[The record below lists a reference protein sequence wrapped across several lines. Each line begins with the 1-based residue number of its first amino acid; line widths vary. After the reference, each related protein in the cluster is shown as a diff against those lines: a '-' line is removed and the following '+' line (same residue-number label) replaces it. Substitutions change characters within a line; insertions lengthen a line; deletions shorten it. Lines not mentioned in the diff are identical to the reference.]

1 MDEAKTES
9 NLVSAAKNPEPRW
22 ATSPWRRRVAEE
34 NYSRLSVRP
43 EFEEAAG
50 NGLRLRVAGAEEKRK
65 KGKKDT
71 GARRE
76 LGTG

>member
-34 NYSRLSVRP
+34 NYSCLSVRL